1 LGTWSRGRARA
12 NGEMKI
18 YLAAGEESGD
28 LHGAGLAEALKR
40 LAPEAEFAGMAGARM
55 REAGVEALVASED
68 HGVVGFIEVLGRL
81 REFRRD
87 LHGLAQAMARDGDA
101 LVAVD
106 YGGFNARLV
115 ARAKRAGLKTFYYV
129 PPKLWAWGRHRGKR
143 LVRDLDLVLAVFP
156 FEVEFW
162 RDAGANVA
170 FVGHPLLDITKRSK
184 RDVRAA
190 LGLRE
195 GEKLLLVLPGSRRQE
210 VAALWPPVAEALS
223 AIVGRLPEVRAFVA
237 PARSLGADI
246 LKEYRPLPEGVSVT
260 GEPVVDLMAAADAA
274 ITASGTASLELAIVG
289 TPAVILYKVNCFTW
303 ELGRRLVYV
312 EHLGL
317 PNIIA
322 RKPVVAELLQGDVK
336 PDLIAYETIRLLKD
350 ESLRRQIVADYA
362 AIREVLRPPPAL
374 ARDGR
379 GAAECAARLI
389 VEAIA

>member
-1 LGTWSRGRARA
+1 
-12 NGEMKI
+12 MKI

-28 LHGAGLAEALKR
+28 LHGGRLAEALKG
-40 LAPEAEFAGMAGARM
+40 LAPGVELAGMAGARM
-55 REAGVEALVASED
+55 RDAGVEALVATEG

-81 REFRRD
+81 RRFRRD
-87 LHGLAQAMARDGDA
+87 LDVLARAMARDGDA

-115 ARAKRAGLKTFYYV
+115 ARAKRAGLKTFYYI

-143 LVRDLDLVLAVFP
+143 LARNLDLVLAVFP
-156 FEVEFW
+156 FEVDYW
-162 RDAGANVA
+162 REAGASVA
-170 FVGHPLLDITKRSK
+170 FVGHPLLDVTRPSG

-223 AIVGRLPEVRAFVA
+223 AITAQLPEVRPFVA
-237 PARSLGADI
+237 PARSLGVDI
-246 LKEYRPLPEGVSVT
+246 LREYGPLPEGASAT
-260 GEPVVDLMAAADAA
+260 DEPVVDLMAAADAA
-274 ITASGTASLELAIVG
+274 VAASGTASLELAIVG
-289 TPAVILYKVNCFTW
+289 TPAVILYKVNYFTW

-322 RKPVVAELLQGDVK
+322 RRPIVAELLQGDVE
-336 PDLIAYETIRLLKD
+336 PDLIAYETARLFRD
-350 ESLRRQIVADYA
+350 ESLRRRIVTDYA
-362 AIREVLRPPPAL
+362 AIREALRPPPAL
-374 ARDGR
+374 ARDGL
-379 GAAECAARLI
+379 GAADCAARLI